1 MALIIV
7 LLDVR
12 KIDGLGNAGVL
23 KLASVI
29 PEIGVVDE
37 PPQIAFEM
45 PDIDGIKPHE
55 RREQPPIRFGQS
67 IAGRAPRSATRSSRL
82 PTASRASCR
91 KRRAWTT

>member
-1 MALIIV
+1 MSSGPTGRYGWVDRRMALIIV

-45 PDIDGIKPHE
+45 PDIDGIKPH
-55 RREQPPIRFGQS
+55 
-67 IAGRAPRSATRSSRL
+67 
-82 PTASRASCR
+82 
-91 KRRAWTT
+91 